1 MKTKDRIEQIISYFD
16 EILPKAHCELNYS
29 KPYELLIAV
38 MLSAQT
44 TDKSVNKVTEVLFS
58 KYPSLDSLANATYEE
73 VFDCIKTLGLAKTK
87 AKNVIAI
94 SKALIENFN
103 YQVPN
108 DQDKLMSL
116 PGVGRKVA
124 DCILLFSTLKRFDVF
139 PIDVWVRRVM
149 NELYIKNEDETYYEI
164 DLNYNHDTTK
174 HNYWHKD
181 VNENPESLIFWF
193 DFLDAEGSD
202 ISQYSVPMIG
212 SRTKVVNDNEV
223 KNRKQIN

>member
-1 MKTKDRIEQIISYFD
+1 MQILNGQMKTKDRIEQIISYFD

-116 PGVGRKVA
+116 PGVGRKTSNVVRGELYNEPVIA
-124 DCILLFSTLKRFDVF
+124 VDTHVERVSKRLYLATLNDA
-139 PIDVWVRRVM
+139 PIDVEFKLLKLVNKERRVLFHHQM
-149 NELYIKNEDETYYEI
+149 IHFGRYYCLALKPKCEDCKLKEI
-164 DLNYNHDTTK
+164 CRNY
-174 HNYWHKD
+174 
-181 VNENPESLIFWF
+181 
-193 DFLDAEGSD
+193 
-202 ISQYSVPMIG
+202 
-212 SRTKVVNDNEV
+212 V
-223 KNRKQIN
+223 KK